1 MLSQE
6 VPKVT
11 NLAKFFHESPKIMH
25 NSWPRSNLAKSFQQR
40 GHEGTI
46 VESRALFGSNI
57 GRCGHKALKI
67 SASDNPGESLFGDGG
82 GAAGG
87 PGRR

>member
-1 MLSQE
+1 MFRL
-6 VPKVT
+6 
-11 NLAKFFHESPKIMH
+11 KICDLGT
-25 NSWPRSNLAKSFQQR
+25 SCD
-40 GHEGTI
+40 HEGTMA
-46 VESRALFGSNI
+46 ESRALFGSNI